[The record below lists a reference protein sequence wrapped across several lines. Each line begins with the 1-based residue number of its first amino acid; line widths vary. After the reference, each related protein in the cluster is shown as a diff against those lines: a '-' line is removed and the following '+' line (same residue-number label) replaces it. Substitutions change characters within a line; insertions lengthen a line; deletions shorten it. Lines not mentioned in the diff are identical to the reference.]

1 MITLFPITLRD
12 PNLTQNEGYNLTK
25 ATTMRLLFT
34 LLLLPAFAFAQKGDY
49 KVEGKMSNWKGI
61 DSLTYFVDNKHDT
74 IVAHDGKFSL
84 RFNLEQP
91 ALMYIRKLDF
101 THEKQVPDVI
111 KIYVEKGTVRVTGT
125 DSLKYAKIKGG
136 PVNTVYEERSNVII
150 PLNKHMMELRL
161 AIEKYPK
168 GPQRDSFAKTVKDDY
183 AATQDSITNYLL
195 SFVKAHPHSFI
206 ALQTISDMA
215 GAAVDYTKYNPLFEG
230 IDEWLRKTPLG
241 IAFGERLSIARNL
254 APGAKAP
261 AFTSTDLKGDS
272 LALYTVLKQGKVT
285 LVDFWASWCGPCRAE
300 NPNVVKAYQA
310 YHEKGFNILSVSLDS
325 KHEKWEAAIEKDGMP
340 WYHVSSL
347 KGWEEPVAT
356 LYDIHAVPD
365 NLLLD
370 SNGKVIARG
379 LRGAR
384 LEEKLAEL
392 LK

>member
-1 MITLFPITLRD
+1 
-12 PNLTQNEGYNLTK
+12 
-25 ATTMRLLFT
+25 MRLLLA
-34 LLLLPAFAFAQKGDY
+34 LLLFPAFVFAQKGDY
-49 KVEGKMSNWKGI
+49 KLEGKMTNWKGT
-61 DSLTYFVDNKHDT
+61 DSLTYAFDSKRDT
-74 IVAHDGKFSL
+74 IVVHDGKFSL
-84 RFNLEQP
+84 KFNLEQP
-91 ALMYIRKLDF
+91 TLMYIRKLDYA
-101 THEKQVPDVI
+101 HEKQTPDVT
-111 KIYVEKGTVRVTGT
+111 KLYLEKGTVMITGT

-136 PVNTVYEERSNVII
+136 PVNTVYEERSNVVI

-183 AATQDSITNYLL
+183 VATQDSIIAYLL
-195 SFVKAHPHSFI
+195 SFVKAHSHSFI
-206 ALQTISDMA
+206 ALQTISEMS
-215 GAAVDYTKYNPLFEG
+215 GPAVDYQKYNPLYVAL
-230 IDEWLRKTPLG
+230 DEPLKKTPLG
-241 IAFGERLSIARNL
+241 KAFGERLAIARNL

-300 NPNVVKAYQA
+300 NPNVVKAYNT
-310 YHEKGFNILSVSLDS
+310 YHEKGFNILSVSLDD
-325 KHEKWEAAIEKDGMP
+325 KHEKWEAAIAKDGMP

-347 KGWEEPVAT
+347 KGWQEPVAL

-379 LRGAR
+379 LRGAA
-384 LEEKLAEL
+384 LAEKLAGL

>member
-1 MITLFPITLRD
+1 
-12 PNLTQNEGYNLTK
+12 
-25 ATTMRLLFT
+25 MRLLFT
-34 LLLLPAFAFAQKGDY
+34 LLLLPAFVFAQKGDY
-49 KVEGKMSNWKGI
+49 KIEGKMSNWKGT
-61 DSLTYFVDNKHDT
+61 DSLAYSVDSKRDT
-74 IVAHDGKFSL
+74 IVVHDGKFSL
-84 RFNLEQP
+84 RFKLEQP

-101 THEKQVPDVI
+101 TNEKQTPDVI
-111 KIYVEKGTVRVTGT
+111 KIYAEKGTVRITGT

-150 PLNKHMMELRL
+150 PLNKHLMEVRT

-168 GPQRDSFAKTVKDDY
+168 GLQRDSFAKTVTGDFV
-183 AATQDSITNYLL
+183 ATQDSIASYLL
-195 SFVKAHPHSFI
+195 NFVKAHPHSFI
-206 ALQTISDMA
+206 ALQTISEMA
-215 GAAVDYTKYNPLFEG
+215 GPAVDYNKYHPLFEG

-241 IAFGERLSIARNL
+241 ITFGERLTIARNL

-261 AFTSTDLKGDS
+261 AFTSMDLKGDS

-325 KHEKWEAAIEKDGMP
+325 NHEKWEAAIEKDSMP

-347 KGWEEPVAT
+347 KGWEEPVAV

-370 SNGKVIARG
+370 SHGKVIARG
-379 LRGAR
+379 LRGAK
-384 LEEKLAEL
+384 LAEKLAEL